1 MTEKVKIEVSKEVY
15 EKIKQQYEQSKDAYI
30 KLNLN
35 SVDDFISY
43 ILENF
48 TNSSQQ
54 FEKLSDQMKQ
64 LMENVDM
71 SNLSFEDLFKSI
83 AQSSAKKNPNN
94 KENGTT
100 NLPKKEEEKKS

>member
-1 MTEKVKIEVSKEVY
+1 MAEKIRVEISKEVY
-15 EKIKQQYEQSKDAYI
+15 DKIKQQYEQAKDAYN

-35 SVDDFISY
+35 SVDDFITY

-54 FEKLSDQMKQ
+54 FEKLSDSMKQ

-83 AQSSAKKNPNN
+83 AQSSAKKNPN

-100 NLPKKEEEKKS
+100 TNMVKKEEQKKS

>member
-1 MTEKVKIEVSKEVY
+1 MAEKVRVEINQDVY
-15 EKIKQQYEQSKDAYI
+15 EKIKQQYEQAKDAYS
-30 KLNLN
+30 KLNIN

-43 ILENF
+43 VLENF

-83 AQSSAKKNPNN
+83 AQSSIKKDQN
-94 KENGTT
+94 K
-100 NLPKKEEEKKS
+100 

>member
-1 MTEKVKIEVSKEVY
+1 MAEKVRVEINQDVY
-15 EKIKQQYEQSKDAYI
+15 EKIKQQYEQAKDAYS
-30 KLNLN
+30 KLNIN

-43 ILENF
+43 VLENF

-83 AQSSAKKNPNN
+83 AQSSIKKDQN
-94 KENGTT
+94 KEDEKIDS
-100 NLPKKEEEKKS
+100 LKKEEKKS

>member
-1 MTEKVKIEVSKEVY
+1 MAEKIRVEINQDVY
-15 EKIKQQYEQSKDAYI
+15 EKIKQQYEQAKEAYS
-30 KLNLN
+30 KLNIN
-35 SVDDFISY
+35 SVDEFVSY

-83 AQSSAKKNPNN
+83 AQSSAKKDPN
-94 KENGTT
+94 KENDKTGSI
-100 NLPKKEEEKKS
+100 KKEEEKKS

>member
-1 MTEKVKIEVSKEVY
+1 MAEKIKVEINQDVFD
-15 EKIKQQYEQSKDAYI
+15 KIKQQFEQAKDAYSR
-30 KLNLN
+30 LNIN
-35 SVDDFISY
+35 NVDEFISY

-71 SNLSFEDLFKSI
+71 NNLSFEDLFKSI
-83 AQSSAKKNPNN
+83 AESSLKKDQN
-94 KENGTT
+94 KENKTDDS
-100 NLPKKEEEKKS
+100 KKDEEKKS

>member
-1 MTEKVKIEVSKEVY
+1 MAEKVRVEINQDVY
-15 EKIKQQYEQSKDAYI
+15 EKIKQQYEQAKDAYS
-30 KLNLN
+30 KLNIN

-43 ILENF
+43 VLENF

-83 AQSSAKKNPNN
+83 AQSSIKKDQN
-94 KENGTT
+94 KEDEKNDS
-100 NLPKKEEEKKS
+100 LKKEEKKS